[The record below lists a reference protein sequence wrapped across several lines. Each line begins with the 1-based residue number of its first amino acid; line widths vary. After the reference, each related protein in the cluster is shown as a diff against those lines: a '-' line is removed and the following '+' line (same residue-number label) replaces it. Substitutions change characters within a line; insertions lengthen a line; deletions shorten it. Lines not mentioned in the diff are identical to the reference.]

1 MMNLAR
7 PALSLLLSLSGLGL
21 LTTPLQAQQ
30 VYKWKDEK
38 GALHYSQTPPPARYS
53 KAVDVKARATAA
65 PSPAKAGSPTSPA
78 TEPAA
83 ANGSAN
89 AKPVVP
95 ASVKLSAETCKDMK
109 ANLDTLASGR
119 RLYEKD
125 TAGERAYMTE
135 ERRAAQIQI
144 YQQNLSKGCQ

>member
-65 PSPAKAGSPTSPA
+65 PSPAKAGSAANPA
-78 TEPAA
+78 T

-89 AKPVVP
+89 TKPVVP